1 MYYWFEI
8 AQVDR
13 DFVKLKKMTRLSQ
26 YIQLFHDLKKTE
38 RRRINPTIER
48 FKERLK
54 CIISSRSHKL
64 ILQN

>member
-26 YIQLFHDLKKTE
+26 YIQLFL
-38 RRRINPTIER
+38 R
-48 FKERLK
+48 FKESQE
-54 CIISSRSHKL
+54 IT
-64 ILQN
+64 N